1 MKIST
6 PTSINC
12 IQTPSTLAQAFKSQ
26 FGFGEERWIYNLVKM
41 FPHSSAYKGRD
52 HKGSLIYRLSHMMQQ
67 HMFTLLH
74 PLKYT
79 RLQSAKSFTPSMLS
93 QKFVLFA
100 DLTCL
105 TCEMENLRMN
115 CLADNMSQRYQILS
129 VSNPRRV
136 DLFTSTVAS
145 L

>member
-52 HKGSLIYRLSHMMQQ
+52 HKGLLIYRLSPVGFM
-67 HMFTLLH
+67 
-74 PLKYT
+74 
-79 RLQSAKSFTPSMLS
+79 
-93 QKFVLFA
+93 
-100 DLTCL
+100 
-105 TCEMENLRMN
+105 
-115 CLADNMSQRYQILS
+115 
-129 VSNPRRV
+129 PRV
-136 DLFTSTVAS
+136 GLEVKLGHIIFNTIFEE
-145 L
+145 